1 MAFKISFNRTRSNPG
16 ASAAASRRIAKPLLI
31 GLTALA
37 IIGGFVA
44 YRAIAAKKPDKKGD
58 EARVFE
64 FAPGDMAVLQ
74 PLQLGQV
81 IPVSGSL
88 KPLLQATVKSKVA
101 AEVSRVL
108 VQEGERVQ
116 AGQVLVALDTADL
129 KARLE
134 SQFASVAEAKARMDL
149 ARKTRE
155 SNQQLLAKGFISQ
168 TAFDSLQNSV
178 EVAEANFRSAEAQA
192 AIAQRALNDAL
203 VRSPFAGIV
212 ARRFVNTGDKVSPD
226 GPVAHVVDLARMEL
240 ETQVP
245 VSEIPFVKVGSEIA
259 FKVDGFS
266 GRAFKGKVERINPS
280 ADPGSRSIAVFVT
293 LPNAD
298 GSLRGG
304 MFANGTL
311 AVADKAPVNALPL
324 AAVFDES
331 GQSYVYT
338 IRDGKLERRS
348 VKTGT
353 RNAEQGL
360 VEVREGLAAGERA
373 VAIKAEGM
381 KAGAEASV
389 RSDTP
394 TRPARSE
401 SGAGSA
407 G

>member
-1 MAFKISFNRTRSNPG
+1 MAFWNRFSRKHSEPG
-16 ASAAASRRIAKPLLI
+16 ITVRRRPGKPLVFGLAALI
-31 GLTALA
+31 A
-37 IIGGFVA
+37 IGGVVA
-44 YRAIAAKKPDKKGD
+44 YRAVAKKPDKKPD
-58 EARVFE
+58 EAKVFE
-64 FAPGDMAVLQ
+64 FAPGDLAVLQ
-74 PLQLGQV
+74 PVRMGQV

-101 AEVSRVL
+101 AEVARVL

-116 AGQVLVALDTADL
+116 SGQVLVALDTADL
-129 KARLE
+129 KARLD
-134 SQFASVAEAKARMDL
+134 SQLASVAEAKARMDL

-168 TAFDSLQNSV
+168 NAFDSLQNSV

-192 AIAQRALNDAL
+192 AIAQRALNDAQ
-203 VRSPFAGIV
+203 VRAPFSGIV
-212 ARRFVNTGDKVSPD
+212 AKRFVNTGDKVSPD
-226 GPVAHVVDLARMEL
+226 GPVAQVVDLARMEL

-245 VSEIPFVKVGSEIA
+245 VGEIPFVRVGHEIV
-259 FKVDGFS
+259 FRVDGFAERS
-266 GRAFKGKVERINPS
+266 FKGKVERINPS
-280 ADPGSRSIAVFVT
+280 ADAGSRSIAVFVT

-311 AVADKAPVNALPL
+311 EVADKPPVNALPL
-324 AAVFDES
+324 VAVLEEG
-331 GQSYVYT
+331 GQSYVFT
-338 IRDGKLERRS
+338 IRDGKLDRRS

-360 VEVREGLAAGERA
+360 VEVREGLAVGER
-373 VAIKAEGM
+373 VIAIKAAGM

-389 RSDTP
+389 KSDTP
-394 TRPARSE
+394 TKPARSD

>member
-1 MAFKISFNRTRSNPG
+1 MAHFDLFKRRQNDPG
-16 ASAAASRRIAKPLLI
+16 MATTVRRLPGKPLVF
-31 GLTALA
+31 ALA
-37 IIGGFVA
+37 ALVAIGGAVA
-44 YRAIAAKKPDKKGD
+44 WRAIAAKKPDKKD
-58 EARVFE
+58 EAKVFE

-74 PLQLGQV
+74 PVRLGQV

-88 KPLLQATVKSKVA
+88 KPLLQATVKAKVA

-116 AGQVLVALDTADL
+116 SGQVLVALDTADL
-129 KARLE
+129 KARLD
-134 SQFASVAEAKARMDL
+134 SQLASVAEAKARMDL

-168 TAFDSLQNSV
+168 NAFDSLQNSV

-192 AIAQRALNDAL
+192 TIARRALEDAQ
-203 VRSPFAGIV
+203 VRAPFSGIV
-212 ARRFVNTGDKVSPD
+212 AKRFVNTGDKVSPD
-226 GPVAHVVDLARMEL
+226 APVAQVVDLARMEL

-245 VSEIPFVKVGSEIA
+245 VGEIPFVKVGHEIS
-259 FKVDGFS
+259 FKVDGFAE
-266 GRAFKGKVERINPS
+266 RAFKGKVERINPS
-280 ADPGSRSIAVFVT
+280 ADAGSRSIAVFVT

-311 AVADKAPVNALPL
+311 AVADKAPVNTLPL
-324 AAVFDES
+324 AAVAEEG
-331 GQSYVYT
+331 GQSHVFT
-338 IRDGKLERRS
+338 IRDGKLDRRP

-353 RNAEQGL
+353 RNVEQGL
-360 VEVREGLAAGERA
+360 IEVREGLNPGERV
-373 VAIKAEGM
+373 VAIKAAGM

-389 RSDTP
+389 RPDAP

-401 SGAGSA
+401 SNSQPAG
-407 G
+407 